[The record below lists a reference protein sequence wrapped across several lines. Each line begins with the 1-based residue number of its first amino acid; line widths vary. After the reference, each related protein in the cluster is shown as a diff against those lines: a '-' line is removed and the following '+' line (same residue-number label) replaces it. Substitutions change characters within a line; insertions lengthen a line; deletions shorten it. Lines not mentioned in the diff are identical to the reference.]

1 MKKTTLLLFFFI
13 SYYGIAQQASIKGRI
28 LDSQDKAPIA
38 YANISLLSTKDSL
51 ISGAISNE
59 KGKYV
64 IKHIPV
70 GKYKLQISFM
80 GYKTVE
86 IQHLILSKGMRDLG
100 VEYLQPDTEN
110 LKEIVI
116 SNGKSPISYK
126 VDRKVINASA
136 FPEASVALD
145 LLENLPELK
154 VDVTGKITYRDRMTF
169 SIFINGKPV
178 ANGSDRLRNLNAKLI
193 DKIEIITNPSAKYAA
208 QGTGGIINIIL
219 KKNRLKGYNISSS
232 VRVDTKKG
240 FLWLFNIG
248 RSTKKSEWYVNGNYG
263 KYEYKFDT
271 DLYRIIHRPDA
282 PNIKNH
288 SVGGNH
294 ASNNYLDVGYNYDL
308 TGKDMID
315 LSFNVQALPVKN
327 SPYSNQQI
335 VETPKDG
342 SPIYAYE
349 LTKEEAYTYQYFG
362 TAMSFTHKFDKEANK
377 KIELSVDYSAYLK
390 NFDQLSVDALHL
402 SSGTIKQGYYYN
414 EQNEEALTVDLD
426 FSYDF
431 NKYNVASGLSVDTDF
446 IPKTLTKNGYV
457 DDQDEI
463 TPFAGAYHYQ
473 YVKFARNIY
482 AAYADVSTKWKKWE
496 LKTGLRYEH
505 TMRIA
510 DYTYNYSDDTQQEVK
525 QPYNN
530 DFGRLFPSF
539 HLKYGFSDSKEIA
552 FSYTKRIER
561 SNYYALMPFRQYG
574 SPYSYSLG
582 NAALQPEYID
592 SYEIKYHN
600 NWDKDYF
607 SISAYWYHHSENITS
622 YQFIDADNF
631 VYSQQINS
639 GTRNS
644 IGSDISINYHPLA
657 WWNINLSTS
666 LYYKQIMIDFNQ
678 IHANKESWVGYVN
691 LNQDFSLPKA
701 IKVKIKARYVGPE
714 LSVQQRSDP
723 YFVTQLSLQKNL
735 GKHWKLFL
743 YTNNIW
749 GDIRSKTYTESDEL
763 YQERVFVRPQ
773 YAGVKL
779 SYNFSNRK

>member
-1 MKKTTLLLFFFI
+1 MKKTALLLSFFI
-13 SYYGIAQQASIKGRI
+13 SFYGVAQQASIKGRV

-38 YANISLLSTKDSL
+38 YANISLLSPKDSL

-59 KGKYV
+59 KGKFV
-64 IKHIPV
+64 IKHIPI

-86 IQHLILSKGMRDLG
+86 IQHLILTKGMRDLG
-100 VEYLQPDTEN
+100 TKYLEPDTEN
-110 LKEIVI
+110 LKEVVI

-145 LLENLPELK
+145 LLENVPELK

-178 ANGSDRLRNLNAKLI
+178 SNGADRLRNLNTKLI

-232 VRVDTKKG
+232 LRTDTKKG
-240 FLWLFNIG
+240 FQWLFNIG
-248 RSTKKSEWYVNGNYG
+248 KSTKKSEWYVNGNYA
-263 KYEYKFDT
+263 KYEYKQDM
-271 DLYRIIHRPDA
+271 DLYQNIYRPYAPII
-282 PNIKNH
+282 KSH
-288 SVGGNH
+288 SATGNH
-294 ASNNYLDVGYNYDL
+294 ARNNYLEVGYNYDI

-315 LSFNVQALPVKN
+315 LSFNVQALPNKEN
-327 SPYSNQQI
+327 HYKTEQI
-335 VETPKDG
+335 LEIPKDG
-342 SPIYAYE
+342 SATHTYA
-349 LTKEEAYTYQYFG
+349 LISRDVYTYQYFG
-362 TAMSFTHKFDKEANK
+362 PVMSFTHKFDKEGNK
-377 KIELSVDYSAYLK
+377 KIELSVDYSTYLK
-390 NFDQLSVDALHL
+390 NFEELSVDALHL
-402 SSGTIKQGYYYN
+402 SSGTVKQGYYYN
-414 EQNEEALTVDLD
+414 EQNEEGLAVDLD

-431 NKYNVASGLSVDTDF
+431 DKYSVESGLSVDTDF
-446 IPKTLTKNGYV
+446 IPKTLIKNGYV

-473 YVKFARNIY
+473 YVKFARNVY
-482 AAYADVSTKWKKWE
+482 AAYADMSTKWKKWE

-510 DYTYNYSDDTQQEVK
+510 DYTFNYSDDAQQEVK

-530 DFGRLFPSF
+530 DFGRWFPSF

-561 SNYYALMPFRQYG
+561 PNYFSLMPVRQYG

-582 NAALQPEYID
+582 NADLQPEYID
-592 SYEIKYHN
+592 SYEIKYHK

-607 SISAYWYHHSENITS
+607 SVSAYWYHHTDNVTN
-622 YQFIDADNF
+622 YQFIDADNL

-639 GTRNS
+639 GKRNS
-644 IGSDISINYHPLA
+644 IGSDISINYHPWA

-666 LYYKQIMIDFNQ
+666 LYYNQIMIDFHQ
-678 IHANKESWVGYVN
+678 MHANKESWMSYVN
-691 LNQDFSLPKA
+691 LNQDFNLPKRF
-701 IKVKIKARYVGPE
+701 KVKIKAQYTGPG
-714 LSVQQRSDP
+714 LYVQQRTDP

-735 GKHWKLFL
+735 GKHWKLFV

-749 GDIRSKTYTESDEL
+749 GDIRNKTYTESDEL
-763 YQERVFVRPQ
+763 YQERRFVRPQ
-773 YAGVKL
+773 YAGAKL